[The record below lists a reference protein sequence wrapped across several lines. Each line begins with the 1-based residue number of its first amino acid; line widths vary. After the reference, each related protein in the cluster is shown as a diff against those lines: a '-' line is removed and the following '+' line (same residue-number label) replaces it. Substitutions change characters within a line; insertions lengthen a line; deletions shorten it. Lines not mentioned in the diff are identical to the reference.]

1 MERDLRPISHLKAVD
16 VCFRLN
22 TFGQVSAILDRDLI
36 RVDPK
41 NWVVFLK
48 KVYRIAALTTAY
60 IQDLHVLGES
70 TFEELVKQVVVHIA

>member
-1 MERDLRPISHLKAVD
+1 
-16 VCFRLN
+16 
-22 TFGQVSAILDRDLI
+22 
-36 RVDPK
+36 
-41 NWVVFLK
+41 LK